1 MAINIKN
8 PEAEQLVRE
17 VTQATGET
25 MTQAIINALKERLE
39 RLKGRR
45 HSLLAAQKV
54 KLILDR
60 FDQLPDLD
68 TRSADEILGYD
79 EHGLPK

>member
-45 HSLLAAQKV
+45 HSMLAAQKV